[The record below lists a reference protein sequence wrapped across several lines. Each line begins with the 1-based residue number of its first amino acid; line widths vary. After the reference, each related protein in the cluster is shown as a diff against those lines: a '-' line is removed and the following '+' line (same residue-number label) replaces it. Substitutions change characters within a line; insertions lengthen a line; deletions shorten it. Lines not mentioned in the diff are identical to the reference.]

1 MTSRQEKIRLDM
13 AIRIFCHQTDEDPG
27 HQAACR
33 SYLEKRYRVA
43 AKNLVETGDVAG
55 LRSLLKEGWLS
66 ERDIEELLSVAVC
79 NDQTDCVGL
88 FLVTVD
94 RQEKMDAGHG
104 RIETESVGIKPTE
117 TKTTVTKP
125 AGIHPEETGLSRTER
140 IEKRILLYMGRELD
154 RRFPYLGRTMHLL
167 NVDMDS
173 PVHFCGTDGFIL
185 FVERQVLPAEFHR
198 DSEGC
203 LRRIAHS
210 LVHAVSGHPLR
221 AGLSGEHALWE
232 LCCDCMAEWILEKE
246 LSWQQEISVE
256 KRRSR
261 EALYGWLKSQPKR
274 TENVLYEYLEK
285 MDVEQVTAL
294 ADAFRVDDHRKWYEK
309 QYSAAQWKKQLS
321 RLTRQGSGGGQ
332 GGKTG
337 GISGGSRQGEQSYTE
352 PEASEYDY
360 RRFLESFMVIR
371 EERQLDLSSFDLMFY
386 TYSRQHYE
394 HAVFLE
400 PVETSEVKRLQ
411 ELVIAID
418 TSGSCSGE
426 IVQQFLRETFSI
438 LEKKEHFFRRMR
450 VHILQCDSMIQ
461 DYRLIE
467 SEEDWKDYQKH
478 LKISGFGNTDFRPV
492 FDWIEQKKQEGVVR
506 DIKGLLYF
514 TDGDGIY
521 PRSAP
526 AYATAFVYLN
536 DRLNKGKAPE
546 WVRTLNLHLDR
557 EFENL
562 FDMERDGR
570 L

>member
-1 MTSRQEKIRLDM
+1 M
-13 AIRIFCHQTDEDPG
+13 AIRIFCHQTDADPW
-27 HQAACR
+27 HQATCR

-43 AKNLVETGDVAG
+43 VKCLVETGDVTG
-55 LRSLLKEGWLS
+55 LRSLLNEGWLS
-66 ERDIEELLSVAVC
+66 EKDTEDLLLTAVRC
-79 NDQTDCVGL
+79 GQTDCVGL
-88 FLVTVD
+88 LLSTVD
-94 RQEKMDAGHG
+94 NRQKKVDTGYG
-104 RIETESVGIKPTE
+104 QTETESAEIKQME
-117 TKTTVTKP
+117 TNVAGTSPIAEDLVKTDV
-125 AGIHPEETGLSRTER
+125 
-140 IEKRILLYMGRELD
+140 IEQRILFYMGRELD
-154 RRFPYLGRTMHLL
+154 RRFPYLGRVMHLL
-167 NVDMDS
+167 QTDTDS
-173 PVHFCGTDGFIL
+173 QVGFCGTDGFML
-185 FVERQVLPAEFHR
+185 DVEKRTLTEAFYR
-198 DSEGC
+198 DSEDC

-221 AGLSGEHALWE
+221 TGLSGKTEHALWE

-246 LSWQQEISVE
+246 LSWQQEISSE
-256 KRRSR
+256 KRNSR
-261 EALYGWLKSQPKR
+261 ENLYTWLKQQPER
-274 TENVLYEYLEK
+274 TEHVLY
-285 MDVEQVTAL
+285 AHL
-294 ADAFRVDDHRKWYEK
+294 AELDDGQRAVLAEAFCVDDHRLWYEK
-309 QYSAAQWKKQLS
+309 QYSAKQWKKQLS
-321 RLTRQGSGGGQ
+321 RLSRQGSGDGQ
-332 GGKTG
+332 EGKTG
-337 GISGGSRQGEQSYTE
+337 GISGGSRQGHQSYTE

-360 RRFLESFMVIR
+360 RRFLENFMIMG
-371 EERQLDLSSFDLMFY
+371 EERQLDLASFDLMLY
-386 TYSRQHYE
+386 TYSRQHYA

-438 LEKKEHFFRRMR
+438 LEKKEHFFRQMR

-467 SEEDWKDYQKH
+467 SEDDWKDYQKH

-492 FDWIEQKKQEGVVR
+492 FDWIEQKKQEGEVR
-506 DIKGLLYF
+506 EIKGLLYF

-526 AYATAFVYLN
+526 AYETAFVYLN

-546 WVRTLNLHLDR
+546 WVRTLNLHLER

>member
-13 AIRIFCHQTDEDPG
+13 AIRIFCHAADEDPG
-27 HQAACR
+27 HRAACR
-33 SYLEKRYRVA
+33 TYLEKRYRA
-43 AKNLVETGDVAG
+43 AARSLVETGDVRG
-55 LRSLLKEGWLS
+55 LRCLLKEGWLS
-66 ERDIEELLSVAVC
+66 ENDVEELLLTAVRRG
-79 NDQTDCVGL
+79 QTDCVGL
-88 FLVTVD
+88 LLGTVD
-94 RQEKMDAGHG
+94 RQEKVDTGHG
-104 RIETESVGIKPTE
+104 RTEIDPGGIKPTE
-117 TKTTVTKP
+117 TTSTGVNP
-125 AGIHPEETGLSRTER
+125 AETER
-140 IEKRILLYMGRELD
+140 LEMRILFYMGRELD

-167 NVDMDS
+167 QADMES
-173 PVHFCGTDGFIL
+173 PVSFCGTDGFVL
-185 FVERQVLPAEFHR
+185 YVEKKALVAEFYR
-198 DSEGC
+198 DSEVC

-221 AGLSGEHALWE
+221 AGISGEHALWG
-232 LCCDCMAEWILEKE
+232 LCCDCMAEWTLEME
-246 LSWQQEISVE
+246 LSWQLPVPLE
-256 KRRSR
+256 KRNIR
-261 EALYGWLKSQPKR
+261 EKLYTWLKRQPER
-274 TENVLYEYLEK
+274 TEKVLYAYLSRLDE
-285 MDVEQVTAL
+285 EQVAAL
-294 ADAFRVDDHRKWYEK
+294 AEVFSVDDHRKWYEK
-309 QYSAAQWKKQLS
+309 QYSVSAWRKQLS
-321 RLTRQGSGGGQ
+321 RLSRQGSGGGQ

-337 GISGGSRQGEQSYTE
+337 GISGSGRQGEQSYTE

-360 RRFLESFMVIR
+360 RRFLEAFMVMG
-371 EERQLDLSSFDLMFY
+371 EERQLDLSSFDLMLY

-461 DYRLIE
+461 DYRLIQ
-467 SEEDWKDYQKH
+467 SEEDWKNYQKQ
-478 LKISGFGNTDFRPV
+478 LKITGFGNTDFRPV
-492 FDWIEQKKQEGVVR
+492 FEWIEQKKQEGVVR

-526 AYATAFVYLN
+526 AYETAFVYLN
-536 DRLNKGKAPE
+536 DHLNKGKAPE
-546 WVRTLNLHLDR
+546 WVRSLNLHLDR

>member
-13 AIRIFCHQTDEDPG
+13 AIRIFCHATDEDPG
-27 HQAACR
+27 HRAACR
-33 SYLEKRYRVA
+33 AYLEKRYRA
-43 AKNLVETGDVAG
+43 AVKCLVENGDVSG
-55 LRSLLKEGWLS
+55 LRCLLKESWLS
-66 ERDIEELLSVAVC
+66 ENDREELLITAVRC
-79 NDQTDCVGL
+79 GQTDCVGL
-88 FLVTVD
+88 LLGKVD
-94 RQEKMDAGHG
+94 RQEKVNAEYGQT
-104 RIETESVGIKPTE
+104 ETE
-117 TKTTVTKP
+117 P
-125 AGIHPEETGLSRTER
+125 AGIDLTEKKSVGEKLAETER
-140 IEKRILLYMGRELD
+140 IEMRILLYMGRELD

-167 NVDMDS
+167 QVDLDS
-173 PVHFCGTDGFIL
+173 PVNFCGTDGF
-185 FVERQVLPAEFHR
+185 VLYIEKRVLAAEFHR
-198 DSEGC
+198 DSDSC
-203 LRRIAHS
+203 LRQIAHS
-210 LVHAVSGHPLR
+210 LIHAVTGHPLR
-221 AGLSGEHALWE
+221 AGFSGEHALWE
-232 LCCDCMAEWILEKE
+232 LCCDCMAEWILERE
-246 LSWQQEISVE
+246 LSWQLPVAVE
-256 KRRSR
+256 KRNIR
-261 EALYGWLKSQPKR
+261 EKLYTWLKRQPER
-274 TENVLYEYLEK
+274 TEKVLYAYLSRLDE
-285 MDVEQVTAL
+285 EQLAAL
-294 ADAFRVDDHRKWYEK
+294 AAAFSVDDHRKWYEK
-309 QYSAAQWKKQLS
+309 QYSVRAWRKQLS
-321 RLTRQGSGGGQ
+321 RLSRQGSGGGQ

-360 RRFLESFMVIR
+360 RRFLESFMVMG
-371 EERQLDLSSFDLMFY
+371 EERQLDLSSFDLMLY
-386 TYSRQHYE
+386 TYSRQHYA

-478 LKISGFGNTDFRPV
+478 LKITGFGNTDFRPV

-526 AYATAFVYLN
+526 PYETAFVYLN

-562 FDMERDGR
+562 FDMERDGK